1 MKNTKKKI
9 LLGIGILFV
18 SLIILNINVY
28 ASSLKVSKSSVTIN
42 KGKSTTVTVTGS
54 DVTGDINVSSSNSAV
69 ASVSGGGWIEN
80 NSISIKITG
89 KKAGTATISVSGSHL
104 SNGNAKDVGTLS
116 KTIKVTVK
124 DSSSSNTT
132 STSDDEDS
140 SNKKKSSDATLSNL
154 GVTPKEYD
162 FKGFKKS
169 VTGSNA
175 EYKVKVPNS
184 ITKLTVYATPSSSKA
199 KYSVSGNTGFKVG
212 TNIISVKV
220 TAEDGTTKTYKIYVT
235 RASGDEEEVIP
246 NVIDDENSTD
256 DNTSDEPTGI
266 GLDSLEVQGYVLT
279 PEFKSNTYEYTV
291 EIGEQKFESLDE
303 LKNLIKTSV
312 SYGEA
317 MAVVS
322 VQEGTEDD
330 YFVYNANIK
339 VSDYE
344 REYASYDIK
353 FVKSLADLEGNVEE
367 EVDTEEIPQEN
378 MESAEKD
385 NNNKDLIFGLD
396 RDFVEKLALAGCSLI
411 LFLIVIV
418 QGIVLHKKTLE
429 LDEYDLDSYDDDSDE
444 ESSDEKDRK
453 IDEDEKREDDKEENR
468 ENMSDE
474 IDRSKY
480 EPRYR
485 NPRSS
490 GSRRG
495 GRHF

>member
-1 MKNTKKKI
+1 MINTRKKFLSI
-9 LLGIGILFV
+9 LAIVFLAMMIM
-18 SLIILNINVY
+18 NVKSY
-28 ASSLKVSKSSVTIN
+28 AATFSVSKTSVSVN
-42 KGKSTTVTVTGS
+42 KGKTASITVNGKSITGK
-54 DVTGDINVSSSNSAV
+54 INVSSSNTSV
-69 ASVSGGGWIEN
+69 ATVSVGSKWVN
-80 NSISIKITG
+80 KNSFSFTITG
-89 KKAGTATISVSGSHL
+89 KKAGTATITVSGTDFSD
-104 SNGNAKDVGTLS
+104 SVGNLNSAT

-132 STSDDEDS
+132 STSDDDS
-140 SNKKKSSDATLSNL
+140 SQKKSSDATLSNL

-266 GLDSLEVQGYVLT
+266 GLDSLEVQGYVLS
-279 PEFKSNTYEYTV
+279 PEFKSNVYEYAV

-312 SYGEA
+312 SYGDA

-411 LFLIVIV
+411 LFIIVI

-444 ESSDEKDRK
+444 ESSDEKDRE